1 MYSGKC
7 PHCEKTI
14 ASLLVETL
22 DINAGAIFPQ
32 ATYKGAT
39 YLCPH
44 CHAVLGASMDQIAL
58 NVDLVQRLLK
68 ALGRG

>member
-7 PHCEKTI
+7 PHCKMI
-14 ASLLVETL
+14 VSRVLVETM
-22 DINAGAIFPQ
+22 DIDAGAAFPL
-32 ATYKGAT
+32 ASYKGAT

-44 CHAVLGASMDQIAL
+44 CRAVLSASMDQIAL
-58 NVDLVQRLLK
+58 NVDLVQRLLI